1 MEEAAARRVP
11 PSASWVAVGKWPNP
25 TEAVSSSVKSFG
37 EVSLLEESRKEQAL
51 TLGSKGIWVL
61 LY

>member
-1 MEEAAARRVP
+1 M
-11 PSASWVAVGKWPNP
+11 AVGKWSNP

-51 TLGSKGIWVL
+51 TLEVKVFGFYCIRRSAFL
-61 LY
+61 FQ